1 MIYIN
6 DNTKLADLLEKMLK
20 PEKITE
26 ADLSDAR
33 DLIADLRSPR
43 GQVSLV
49 EDCSNT
55 SQVDLFE

>member
-20 PEKITE
+20 PEKMTE

-43 GQVSLV
+43 GQVSLG

-55 SQVDLFE
+55 HHD